1 MDCSLPGSSVHGIL
15 QAGILEWVAMC
26 SSQIASGKLLY
37 STGSSAQ
44 CPVMAQG
51 GVGGCDRSFQGGALK
66 AGRMLRASGY
76 ASHLSDRL
84 RGAVESLGA

>member
-1 MDCSLPGSSVHGIL
+1 MLSNCETSQEPGL
-15 QAGILEWVAMC
+15 AL
-26 SSQIASGKLLY
+26 
-37 STGSSAQ
+37 
-44 CPVMAQG
+44 AQG